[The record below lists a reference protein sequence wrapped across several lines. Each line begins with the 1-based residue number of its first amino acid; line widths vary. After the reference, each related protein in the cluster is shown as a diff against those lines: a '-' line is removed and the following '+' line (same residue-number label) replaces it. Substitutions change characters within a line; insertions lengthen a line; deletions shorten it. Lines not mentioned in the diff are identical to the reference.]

1 MVELMYHF
9 ILIFNSN
16 RRENRS
22 EVLEDDHQQRIRE
35 KGEFQD
41 PNHLALFRFQ
51 GVLEL
56 KVYKIFWLCLKV
68 NHPLARENATNL

>member
-35 KGEFQD
+35 KSRLQD
-41 PNHLALFRFQ
+41 PNYLAAFRFQ
-51 GVLEL
+51 GGFHL
-56 KVYKIFWLCLKV
+56 
-68 NHPLARENATNL
+68 NL